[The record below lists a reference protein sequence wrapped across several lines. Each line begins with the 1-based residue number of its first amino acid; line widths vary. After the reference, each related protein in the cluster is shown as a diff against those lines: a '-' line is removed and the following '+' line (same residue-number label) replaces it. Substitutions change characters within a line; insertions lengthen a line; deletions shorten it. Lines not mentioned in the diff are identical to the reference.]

1 MSESL
6 EEFQEDF
13 NGAPFEL
20 ADFAEAAAEIEDCD
34 TLASVASD
42 FLHAKEVFEKA
53 LKEHGVEVG

>member
-20 ADFAEAAAEIEDCD
+20 ADFAEAAVDIEDCD
-34 TLASVASD
+34 PLAVAARD
-42 FLHAKEVFEKA
+42 FLHAKEVFEVT
-53 LKEHGVEVG
+53 LEQHGIEVG

>member
-6 EEFQEDF
+6 EEYQEEF

-20 ADFAEAAAEIEDCD
+20 ADFADAAAEIEDCEELS
-34 TLASVASD
+34 TAAND

-53 LKEHGVEVG
+53 LHDHGIEIG